1 VNCFKYLLKKTFFLF
16 ILISSISYLQAQQAK
31 YVFYFIGDGMG
42 PAHVA
47 LTEAYLAAT
56 EDEIGFQKL
65 SFTDFPA
72 TGYAT
77 TYAEN
82 RLITGSAAA
91 GTALACGQKTTIST
105 IGMNGDRTQPL
116 KSIAEEA
123 RDNGFKV
130 GIITSVSLD
139 HATPASFYA
148 HQPSR
153 SMYYEISMEL
163 PKSTFDFFGGGGFA
177 DPYKDNSLTT
187 SVYELAPQ
195 FDYTITSTIEGF
207 ENLEPGAGKVIA
219 TGTRLGSSG
228 ALPYFIDQNEDD
240 IPLEDFV
247 EKAIE
252 FLYNENGF
260 FIMCEE
266 GKIDWASHGNDG
278 ASVIQNVISLSI
290 SVEKA
295 LDFYHQHPDETLI
308 VVTADHET
316 GGLSLGSREMAYD
329 SDLKLL
335 AAQKISAEKFSE
347 LADSLL
353 NKNPNEEPGFE
364 YAMTLVEKYF
374 GVGGSSGIT
383 LSNTELNRFE
393 QAYNNSILIANEYG
407 GYHPMAQTA
416 IEVLNSR
423 AGIGWNS
430 YSHTALPVPVYAIG
444 AGQEIF
450 NGYYDNTDIP
460 KKIAEIMGL
469 GEWIEGDGN

>member
-1 VNCFKYLLKKTFFLF
+1 VNCFKSALKKAFSLF

-91 GTALACGQKTTIST
+91 GTALACGQKTTINT
-105 IGMNGDRTQPL
+105 IGMNGDRTRAL
-116 KSIAEEA
+116 KTIAEEA

-130 GIITSVSLD
+130 GIISSVSLD

-153 SMYYEISMEL
+153 SMYYQISLEL
-163 PKSTFDFFGGGGFA
+163 PKSGFNFFGGGGFA
-177 DPYKDNSLTT
+177 DPYYDNSDTT
-187 SVYELAPQ
+187 SVFELAPQ
-195 FDYTITSTIEGF
+195 FEYTVTKTREAF
-207 ENLEPGAGKVIA
+207 KNLSPGNGKVIA
-219 TGTRLGSSG
+219 MGQELGSSG
-228 ALPYFIDQNEDD
+228 DLPYAIDRSEED

-247 EKAIE
+247 EKAVA
-252 FLYNENGF
+252 LLDNENGF

-278 ASVIQNVISLSI
+278 ATVIQNVISLSM

-335 AAQKISAEKFSE
+335 SGQKISAEKFSE

-353 NKNPNEEPGFE
+353 NKNPNKDPGFE
-364 YAMTLVEKYF
+364 SAMTLVEEYF
-374 GVGGSSGIT
+374 GVGGSSGIS

-393 QAYNNSILIANEYG
+393 QAYNNSILLANEYG
-407 GYHPMAQTA
+407 GYHPIAKLA
-416 IEVLNSR
+416 IEILNSR

-430 YSHTALPVPVYAIG
+430 YSHTALPIPVYAIG

-460 KKIAEIMGL
+460 KKIGELMGL
-469 GEWIEGDGN
+469 GNWIDKN